1 MESWLQDL
9 RFAARTLLK
18 SPGFTALA
26 VLCLALG
33 IGVNTMI
40 FSVVNAVIIEPLPFR
55 DAERLVALKATRPK
69 AGLDNES
76 ISFAD
81 YRDWREQSTT
91 LTEIA
96 AWQMRSVTLSD
107 GKESERL
114 QGFAV
119 SWNFF
124 PLLGTQ
130 PMLGRGFREDEDRAG
145 AAATVLLS
153 HDVWQ
158 RRYQRDPSVIGRSIL
173 VNGSA
178 HTIVGV
184 MPPRFEGLFEEKLW
198 VPIAPLEHA
207 SPRSDRG
214 LGVVGRLKPGVDVAE
229 SRSEASA
236 IASRLEAE
244 YPLTNQGWGARII
257 PFREEI
263 IDEDTEL
270 IVLTMMG
277 AVTFVLLIACA
288 NVANL
293 MLVRAAAREREV
305 AVRVALGAGRW
316 RIVRQLLTECIVIAL
331 VAGVVGVFI
340 ASWGLDLIDLAI
352 PIDDKPSWFIDW
364 GIDRPTLL
372 YTFAASVLTGIIF
385 GLVPAAQAWTA
396 NPQQR
401 LKEGGR
407 TGGDSQR
414 NRLRSALVI
423 AEVSLSLVLLV
434 GASLFVRSFMNLQ
447 KASAGFDTAP
457 LMTLRFYLA
466 GDRYEAAGAKT
477 RRVEDVIRRLET
489 LPGVQAATASNT
501 IALDGG
507 GSGGDVVIEGRPL
520 PRGEEPRIFWT
531 GVTSHWFRT
540 LGVALLA
547 GRDFTDDEARDSSAV
562 AVIDRTMAKRFWPG
576 ADPLGR
582 RFRFADDSSGHW
594 LTVIGVSPAIKND
607 DISGVEEV
615 EPSAYLPFPYL
626 AARNTGLTIRTTGDP
641 ALITAT
647 ARREIRAS
655 DPELPV
661 FEVATMEELRLGG
674 FWHYRL
680 FGWMFSIFGGIA
692 LLLAA
697 VGVYGVISYSV
708 TQRTREIGVRVA
720 LGAQPRDVLRLVTG
734 QGLRLA
740 AIGVVIGLAGAFA
753 VTRVISSTLY
763 NVSATDPLS
772 FISVAVFLT
781 VVAIAA
787 SVIPARRASSVDPV
801 VALRYE

>member
-1 MESWLQDL
+1 MESFGQDI
-9 RFAARTLLK
+9 RYAARTLLK
-18 SPGFTALA
+18 SPGFTTLA

-40 FSVVNAVIIEPLPFR
+40 FSVVNAVLIEPLPFR
-55 DAERLVALKATRPK
+55 DAERLVAIKATRPK
-69 AGLDNES
+69 ADLDNES
-76 ISFAD
+76 LSFAD
-81 YRDWREQSTT
+81 FQDWREQSTT
-91 LTEIA
+91 LTELA
-96 AWQMRSVTLSD
+96 AWQMRSLTLS
-107 GKESERL
+107 GGNESERL

-124 PLLGTQ
+124 PLLGAQ
-130 PMLGRGFREDEDRAG
+130 PALGRGFREDEDRAG

-158 RRYQRDPSVIGRSIL
+158 RRYEGDRAVIGRSIL
-173 VNGSA
+173 VNGNA
-178 HTIVGV
+178 HTIIGV

-207 SPRSDRG
+207 SPRNDRSV
-214 LGVVGRLKPGVDVAE
+214 GVVGRLKPGVGVAE
-229 SRSEASA
+229 ARSEAPA
-236 IASRLEAE
+236 IARRLEAE
-244 YPLTNQGWGARII
+244 YPLTNQGWSARVTA
-257 PFREEI
+257 FR
-263 IDEDTEL
+263 DEMISQETDL

-316 RIVRQLLTECIVIAL
+316 RIVRQLLTECVVIAL
-331 VAGVVGVFI
+331 VAGVVGVGI
-340 ASWGLDLIDLAI
+340 AVWGLELLDLAI
-352 PIDDKPSWFIDW
+352 PIDDKPSSFIDW
-364 GIDRPTLL
+364 TIDSPTLL
-372 YTFAASVLTGIIF
+372 YTFAVSVLTGIVF
-385 GLVPAAQAWTA
+385 GLAPAAQAWKG
-396 NPQQR
+396 NPQQT
-401 LKEGGR
+401 LKESGRSGGGGR
-407 TGGDSQR
+407 R
-414 NRLRSALVI
+414 NRLRSALVV
-423 AEVSLSLVLLV
+423 AEVALSLVLLV

-447 KASAGFDTAP
+447 TATGGFDTAP
-457 LMTLRFYLA
+457 LMALRFYFT
-466 GDRYEAAGAKT
+466 GDRYETASAKT
-477 RRVEDVIRRLET
+477 HRVEDVIQRIEM

-540 LGVALLA
+540 LDVTLLA
-547 GRDFTDDEARDSSAV
+547 GRDFTDSEGRDSSGV
-562 AVIDRTMAKRFWPG
+562 AVIDQTMAKRFWPG

-582 RFRFADDSSGHW
+582 RFRFADDSTVHW

-607 DISGVEEV
+607 EIDGVEDAQ
-615 EPSAYLPFPYL
+615 PSAYLPYPYL
-626 AARNTGLTIRTTGDP
+626 ATRSTGLTIRTTGDP
-641 ALITAT
+641 ALITASV
-647 ARREIRAS
+647 RREIRAS

-661 FEVATMEELRLGG
+661 FEVATMEERRRGG

-697 VGVYGVISYSV
+697 VGVYGVISYGV

-720 LGAQPRDVLRLVTG
+720 LGAQRRDVLRLVTG
-734 QGLRLA
+734 HGLRLA
-740 AIGVVIGLAGAFA
+740 LIGVAIGLLGAFA
-753 VTRVISSTLY
+753 VTRVIGSVLY

-772 FISVAVFLT
+772 FAGVALFLT
-781 VVAIAA
+781 FVAIAA